1 MLHKRFWENKKL
13 TDLTDEE
20 WEAVCDG
27 CGKCC
32 LYKTGIFK
40 IRFTNIACQLLD
52 PHSGRCKNYEDRHSF
67 VPSCLKLTPKN
78 IKKAKKWL
86 PKTCSYL
93 WLSEKGILPPWHPLV
108 SGKKN
113 SVHTMGLSVRD
124 RCIPESPELVIE
136 EHLVS
141 WDDL

>member
-1 MLHKRFWENKKL
+1 MLNKRFWENKKL

-32 LYKTGIFK
+32 LYKTGILK
-40 IRFTNIACQLLD
+40 IRFTNIACKLLD
-52 PHSGRCKNYEDRHSF
+52 THSGRCQNYKDRHSF

-78 IKKAKKWL
+78 IRKARKWL

-93 WLSEKGILPPWHPLV
+93 WLLEKGILPPWHPLI

-113 SVHTMGLSVRD
+113 SIHTMGISIRD
-124 RCIPESPELVIE
+124 RCISEAPDLVIE

>member
-1 MLHKRFWENKKL
+1 MLSKRFWKNKKL
-13 TDLTDEE
+13 SDLTNEE

-40 IRFTNIACQLLD
+40 IRFTNIACKLLD
-52 PHSGRCKNYEDRHSF
+52 IHSGRCQDYENRHCF
-67 VPSCLKLTPKN
+67 VPNCLKLTPKN

-113 SVHTMGLSVRD
+113 GIHTMGLSVRD
-124 RCIPESPELVIE
+124 RCIPESPELIIE
-136 EHLVS
+136 EHIVS